1 MTSIASQKE
10 RIQLQIRFI
19 MPQGSTDFLLTR
31 TTACLIWTLQVMR
44 SDYLKVSGKQRQ
56 YSLHSFWFFSTIKV
70 KTDLFV
76 DFRITGFCL
85 CSDVIE
91 TRMACHMQCLDSL
104 YHFVCF
110 LDIEKG
116 RQNRQKN
123 AALVHENAKQ
133 NDNYNEQW
141 NCWQVKWLFTQ
152 DVTSYCDP
160 CRAGAMRSNYP
171 MRQVNTI
178 QQSSPCFSRYRCV
191 LKQQSYSNIRLLF
204 RYRRYS
210 EYSRCSVVAVILQ
223 CCIYHGS
230 CS

>member
-1 MTSIASQKE
+1 MFAS
-10 RIQLQIRFI
+10 
-19 MPQGSTDFLLTR
+19 DLT
-31 TTACLIWTLQVMR
+31 
-44 SDYLKVSGKQRQ
+44 
-56 YSLHSFWFFSTIKV
+56 
-70 KTDLFV
+70 
-76 DFRITGFCL
+76 
-85 CSDVIE
+85 E
-91 TRMACHMQCLDSL
+91 TWMDCHMQCLECL

-110 LDIEKG
+110 PDIENG
-116 RQNRQKN
+116 RQNWQKN
-123 AALVHENAKQ
+123 AALVHENAEQ
-133 NDNYNEQW
+133 NVKYNEQW

-160 CRAGAMRSNYP
+160 CRAGAMRSNYL

-210 EYSRCSVVAVILQ
+210 EFSRRPVVTVILQ